1 MSSNIIQQPSNFPK
15 SSYLSTKK
23 KKKKNFKKSSCQVD
37 HIPANILLSA
47 PHFLLW
53 LPMQQ
58 VYNKKSNFK
67 IKIKIKI
74 KKKKKERKEKRT
86 ITKLFDLNSTLT
98 EYGNHPF

>member
-23 KKKKNFKKSSCQVD
+23 KKIFNKSSCQVD
-37 HIPANILLSA
+37 HIPTNILLSA

-67 IKIKIKI
+67 IKIKIK
-74 KKKKKERKEKRT
+74 KRERERERERE
-86 ITKLFDLNSTLT
+86 N
-98 EYGNHPF
+98 NHKAI

>member
-1 MSSNIIQQPSNFPK
+1 MNSTYEFKYNTVAYFPK

-23 KKKKNFKKSSCQVD
+23 KINKSSCQVD

-74 KKKKKERKEKRT
+74 KKKREREKKKEQSQSYL
-86 ITKLFDLNSTLT
+86 I
-98 EYGNHPF
+98 

>member
-23 KKKKNFKKSSCQVD
+23 KKTSTNQVD

-67 IKIKIKI
+67 IKIK
-74 KKKKKERKEKRT
+74 KKKRERRKK
-86 ITKLFDLNSTLT
+86 N
-98 EYGNHPF
+98 NHKAI

>member
-1 MSSNIIQQPSNFPK
+1 MNSTYEFKYNTVAYFPK

-23 KKKKNFKKSSCQVD
+23 KKINKSSCQVD

-53 LPMQQ
+53 FPMPQ

-67 IKIKIKI
+67 IKIKIEMRERERER
-74 KKKKKERKEKRT
+74 KKEQSQRYL
-86 ITKLFDLNSTLT
+86 I
-98 EYGNHPF
+98 

>member
-23 KKKKNFKKSSCQVD
+23 KKTSTNQVD

-67 IKIKIKI
+67 IKIK
-74 KKKKKERKEKRT
+74 KKKKREKKKEQSQSYL
-86 ITKLFDLNSTLT
+86 I
-98 EYGNHPF
+98 

>member
-1 MSSNIIQQPSNFPK
+1 MNSTYEFKYNTVAYFPK

-23 KKKKNFKKSSCQVD
+23 KKKTSTNQVD

-67 IKIKIKI
+67 IKIKIK
-74 KKKKKERKEKRT
+74 ERER
-86 ITKLFDLNSTLT
+86 
-98 EYGNHPF
+98 ER

>member
-23 KKKKNFKKSSCQVD
+23 KKKINKSSCQVD

-74 KKKKKERKEKRT
+74 KKKKKREKKKEQSQSYL
-86 ITKLFDLNSTLT
+86 I
-98 EYGNHPF
+98 